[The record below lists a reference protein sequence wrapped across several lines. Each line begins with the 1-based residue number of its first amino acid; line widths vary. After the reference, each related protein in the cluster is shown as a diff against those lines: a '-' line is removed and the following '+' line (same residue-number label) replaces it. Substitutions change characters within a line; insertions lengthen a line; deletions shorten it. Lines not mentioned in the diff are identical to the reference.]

1 MEVRD
6 FWPISLIRVYKIIAK
21 VLATRLKMVLGNIV
35 YESQNAFFKE
45 RQILDFVLIAN
56 ECLESRLKS
65 GVLRVLCKLDVEKA
79 YDHVNW
85 DFLIYM
91 LDHFGFHEKWRK
103 WVFFCISTV
112 KFSILIKVT
121 PCGFFESSRGIR
133 QGDPLSTLLFVIVM
147 NAFSKML
154 D

>member
-1 MEVRD
+1 MGGGGGNM
-6 FWPISLIRVYKIIAK
+6 
-21 VLATRLKMVLGNIV
+21 LKMVLGDIV